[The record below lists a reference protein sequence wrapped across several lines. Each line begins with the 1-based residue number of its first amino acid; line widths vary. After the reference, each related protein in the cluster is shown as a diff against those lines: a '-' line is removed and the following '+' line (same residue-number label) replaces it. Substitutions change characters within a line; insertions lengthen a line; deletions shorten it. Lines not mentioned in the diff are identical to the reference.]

1 MSAVWQNRG
10 RSRWLGMAGKI
21 ATRDETI
28 KAMTKLNAKTKKL
41 LTQVAHRFHS
51 LGMDENSFNNL
62 PVRQQK
68 LFLNGKGT
76 LVTATFSPWGAFS
89 TVVPRTIKQLAP
101 ER

>member
-1 MSAVWQNRG
+1 
-10 RSRWLGMAGKI
+10 
-21 ATRDETI
+21 
-28 KAMTKLNAKTKKL
+28 MTKLNAQTKKL

-76 LVTATFSPWGAFS
+76 LITVAFRPWGAA
-89 TVVPRTIKQLAP
+89 TRVVPRTIKQLAP